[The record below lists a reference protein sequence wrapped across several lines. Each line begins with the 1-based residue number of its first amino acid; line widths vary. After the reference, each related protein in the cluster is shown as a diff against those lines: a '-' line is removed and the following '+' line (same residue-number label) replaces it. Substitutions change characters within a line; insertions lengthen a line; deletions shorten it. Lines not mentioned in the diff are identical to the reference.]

1 VRGVAEVSP
10 AVIWHDLECGAYAAD
25 LPLWEELADRAG
37 GPVLELG
44 AGTGRV
50 ALHLARRGH
59 SVTAVELVP
68 ELTDELARRA
78 SAAGLDV
85 TAVSGDVRA
94 LALGRRY
101 PLVLAPMQLLQLL
114 GPKDRPACLHRVA
127 GHLSPDG
134 RAAIA
139 IVDRRDRGEGHSP
152 LPDLREV
159 KGWVCSSQPL
169 AIRSS
174 EDGLAVIRRRQTVS
188 PNGTMI
194 EEDDEVFLHALPLET
209 LESESAA
216 AGLRLAETIEVP
228 PSDEH
233 VGSTVALL
241 EAA

>member
-1 VRGVAEVSP
+1 LRVAEVRL

-68 ELTDELARRA
+68 ELTEELARRA
-78 SAAGLDV
+78 SASGLDV
-85 TAVSGDVRA
+85 NPVAGDVRA

-114 GPKDRPACLHRVA
+114 HPQDRPACLRSIA

-139 IVDRRDRGEGHSP
+139 IVERTHRGEGDSP

-159 KGWVCSSQPL
+159 EGWVCSSQPL
-169 AIRSS
+169 AIRPS
-174 EDGLAVIRRRQTVS
+174 EEGLSVIRRRQTVS
-188 PNGTMI
+188 PDGTMSQ
-194 EEDDEVFLHALPLET
+194 EDDEVFLHALPLET
-209 LESESAA
+209 LESESVA
-216 AGLRLAETIEVP
+216 AGLRLAETTEIQ